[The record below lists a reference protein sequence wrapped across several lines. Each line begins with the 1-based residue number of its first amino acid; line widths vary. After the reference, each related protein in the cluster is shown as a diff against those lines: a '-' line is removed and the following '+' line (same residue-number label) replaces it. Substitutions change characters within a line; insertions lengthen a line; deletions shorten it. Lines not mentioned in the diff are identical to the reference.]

1 MECITWP
8 TNPSFFQAPQLIEL
22 QAAEFRQVGSINMP
36 SVSHV
41 EGDLSFHDSD
51 MTSLHLDNLER
62 VGGTMVIANNNHIT
76 DMSFKK
82 LELVGGALSIANNS
96 QLTTIKGYPSLSAVH
111 GTVDLA
117 GGFDKYEL
125 PALQDVRGGMRIQ
138 TTNENFSCMDAEKTL
153 KYGSVVKGTVWGC
166 QSNMQEEN
174 MEPAVGQNDGSST
187 SSDNGSNLLPKKQN
201 AGSGAHEEDV
211 AENKSSAAAA
221 GLTASFHY
229 PSAMVFIV
237 TLLYGSLF

>member
-1 MECITWP
+1 M
-8 TNPSFFQAPQLIEL
+8 IEL

-221 GLTASFHY
+221 GLTVSFHY

-237 TLLYGSLF
+237 ALLYGSLF